1 MKNKVL
7 LKVLASIVLAFIAGF
22 LTDPTSPM
30 IKVYDLIGQLFLN
43 ALTLVVVPLVA
54 SSIITGTARMGSEQ
68 AFEKL
73 GAKTFGYFFL
83 NSISAAIL
91 GLMLVLLI
99 QPGTVPANGLPISHV
114 IPSKVAQI
122 QAAAETSTFDQFAQ
136 ILLKIIPSNILAV
149 ASQGQMLGL
158 IFFCLLFGFFIS
170 RIDAEPANVVLGFWR
185 GIFQIMMKITHL
197 VMKALPIGVFG
208 LVAKV
213 VATTGVEAIRSGAW
227 FFLTVSL
234 GLFLHMFAVLPV
246 FLKTIAKVNPIRHFQ
261 AMGPAILT
269 ALSTSSSAATLPVT
283 IECMEKRAGVSNR
296 ITSFSVP
303 LGTALNMAGTSLYAC
318 VTTVYIA
325 QAYGIELS
333 FATQMT
339 ILIMSF
345 LTSFGMAGIPSAS
358 LVAIVVILHTIGI
371 PAEGIGL
378 VLAVERLVD
387 MLRTVVNMFGN
398 SCSAVLLARSEG
410 EKTFLTGKSAPAYD

>member
-1 MKNKVL
+1 MDMKNKVL
-7 LKVLASIVLAFIAGF
+7 LKVLVSIVLAFIAGF
-22 LTDPTSPM
+22 LTDPSSPL
-30 IKVYDLIGQLFLN
+30 IKIYDLIGQLFLN

-73 GAKTFGYFFL
+73 GAKTFGFFFL
-83 NSISAAIL
+83 NSMSAAVL
-91 GLMLVLLI
+91 GLLLATVI
-99 QPGTVPANGLPISHV
+99 QPGAFSGEISSLSV
-114 IPSKVAQI
+114 SSKMAQI
-122 QAAAETSTFDQFAQ
+122 QASAEISTFDQFAQ

-170 RIDAEPANVVLGFWR
+170 RIDSEPAAVVLGFWK

-213 VATTGVEAIRSGAW
+213 VATTGMEAIRSGAW
-227 FFLTVSL
+227 FFLTVTL
-234 GLFLHMFAVLPV
+234 GLLLHTVVTLPI
-246 FLKTIAKVNPIRHFQ
+246 FLKVIAKVNPIRHFQ

-269 ALSTSSSAATLPVT
+269 ALSTSSSAATLPIT
-283 IECMEKRAGVSNR
+283 IDCIEKRAGVSDR
-296 ITSFSVP
+296 ITSFVVP

-318 VTTVYIA
+318 VTTMYIA
-325 QAYGIELS
+325 QAYGIDLNLS
-333 FATQMT
+333 TKMT

-358 LVAIVVILHTIGI
+358 LVAIVVILHMVGI

-378 VLAVERLVD
+378 VLAVERIVD
-387 MLRTVVNMFGN
+387 MLRTVVNVFGN
-398 SCSAVLLARSEG
+398 SCSAILVARSEG
-410 EKTFLTGKSAPAYD
+410 EKKILTGKIASAHE